1 MSYSLQPHGLQ
12 QARLPCPSLSPVS
25 SLKLMSVESV
35 MLSNHLILCCPFS
48 FYLQCCPASGSFPM
62 SWLNTSDGQSV
73 GALASASVLPMNI
86 QGWFSLG
93 LIDLNSLQ
101 SKQLSKVFSSSTTQK
116 HQFFSV
122 QPSSWFYS
130 HIHTWLLEKIIAL
143 TIWTFVGKVMSLVF
157 NTLSRFVIPFLP
169 RTKHL

>member
-1 MSYSLQPHGLQ
+1 
-12 QARLPCPSLSPVS
+12 
-25 SLKLMSVESV
+25 MSVESV

-93 LIDLNSLQ
+93 LIGLNSLQ